1 MRRQQSLKVVSQG
14 TGADGP
20 GTDPSPSPPSPGV
33 LPSPAA
39 RFAIEARRRE
49 IEAVR
54 RLAVRAELAK
64 ALGEL
69 IHALQRERGASS
81 IYVAS
86 CGLRFADTRRAMA
99 ADSLAAESRVRALF
113 DAQQAPEQGAGAR
126 MLALMAWVTLGMEA
140 MRELRGRIE
149 RRALSAHEAVAGFST
164 FIAGP
169 IELIVHMADAARLPG
184 VSNLLVAFVHLVQ
197 GKEEAGQERAVGAL
211 LFASTQCTAGH
222 QQRVVHLIEAQ
233 ERNLAV
239 FARFVDAPLRE
250 RWQAE
255 QLAANTARLERL
267 RRALCTARPGAALE
281 PRQSDAWFEVCT
293 GRIDMLWALELAL
306 VERLREAC
314 GDEIRK
320 AERDLEDSEGV
331 LRRLREHPPAHSH
344 AVERFFD
351 LASHPARVP
360 VAVQAGGAKAASLL
374 DLVHAQ
380 SARMAAMEGELVVA
394 RRALQDRKVIER
406 AKGVL
411 MARLGMTE
419 EAAFRALQKTSMD
432 QNRRMV
438 DVAEAAL
445 SLPEQAFARPG
456 ALQQD

>member
-1 MRRQQSLKVVSQG
+1 MVVS
-14 TGADGP
+14 
-20 GTDPSPSPPSPGV
+20 PSAPP
-33 LPSPAA
+33 PSPAA
-39 RFAIEARRRE
+39 RLALEARRRE
-49 IEAVR
+49 MDGVR
-54 RLAVRAELAK
+54 RLAARVELAR
-64 ALGEL
+64 ALGAL

-86 CGLRFADTRRAMA
+86 CGLRFAETRRAMM
-99 ADSLAAESRVRALF
+99 ADSLAAEAHVRALF
-113 DAQQAPEQGAGAR
+113 DAQQGPEQGASAR

-149 RRALSAHEAVAGFST
+149 RRALSAHEAVAAFST
-164 FIAGP
+164 FIGGQ
-169 IELIVHMADAARLPG
+169 IELIVHMADAAQLPG

-211 LFASTQCTAGH
+211 LFASTQCTLPH

-250 RWQAE
+250 RWEAE
-255 QLAANTARLERL
+255 QLGANTSRLERM
-267 RRALCTARPGAALE
+267 RRALCTARAGAALE
-281 PRQSDAWFEVCT
+281 PRQSDVWFEVCT
-293 GRIDMLWALELAL
+293 GRIDMLWTLELAL

-314 GDEIRK
+314 DAEIRA
-320 AERDLEDSEGV
+320 AERDLEDSEGMSRA
-331 LRRLREHPPAHSH
+331 LRDHPPARSQH

-351 LASHPARVP
+351 MAGPATRAP
-360 VAVQAGGAKAASLL
+360 EPPQADGGKAGSLL

-380 SARMAAMEGELVVA
+380 AARMAAMEGELVDA
-394 RRALQDRKVIER
+394 RRALHDRKAIER

-411 MARLGMTE
+411 MTRLGMTE

-438 DVAEAAL
+438 DVAEATL
-445 SLPEQAFARPG
+445 SLPDEAFAQL
-456 ALQQD
+456 AASQHD

>member
-1 MRRQQSLKVVSQG
+1 MHEPRRLRVVPPEA
-14 TGADGP
+14 GASEG
-20 GTDPSPSPPSPGV
+20 GAIA
-33 LPSPAA
+33 PAA
-39 RFAIEARRRE
+39 PAVRFALQARRRE

-54 RLAVRAELAK
+54 RLGARVELAR
-64 ALGEL
+64 ALGEF

-86 CGLRFADTRRAMA
+86 CGLRFTDTRRAMA
-99 ADSLAAESRVRALF
+99 ADSLAAEARVRTLF
-113 DAQQAPEQGAGAR
+113 EAQQAPEQGASAR
-126 MLALMAWVTLGMEA
+126 MLALMAWVALGMEA
-140 MRELRGRIE
+140 IGELRGRVE
-149 RRALSAHEAVAGFST
+149 RRALSAHEAVAAFST
-164 FIAGP
+164 FIAGQ
-169 IELIVHMADAARLPG
+169 IELIVHLADAAQLPG

-211 LFASTQCTAGH
+211 LFASTLCTAEH
-222 QQRVVHLIEAQ
+222 QQRIVHLIEAQ

-239 FARFVDAPLRE
+239 FARFVDAPLRD
-250 RWQAE
+250 RWQSE
-255 QLAANTARLERL
+255 ELAANAARLERM
-267 RRALCTARPGAALE
+267 RRALCTARPGSALE

-293 GRIDMLWALELAL
+293 ARIDTLWTLELAL

-314 GDEIRK
+314 SDEIRH
-320 AERDLEDSEGV
+320 AERDLENSEGM
-331 LRRLREHPPAHSH
+331 LRHLRDHPPAHSH

-351 LASHPARVP
+351 LARHPSRVP
-360 VAVQAGGAKAASLL
+360 DAVEARGGKASPLL

-380 SARMAAMEGELVVA
+380 SARMAAIEGELVVA
-394 RRALQDRKVIER
+394 RRALHERKVIER

-432 QNRRMV
+432 QNRRML

-445 SLPEQAFARPG
+445 ALPEEAFAQLASRQG
-456 ALQQD
+456 D